1 MKIALT
7 IRIANFM
14 LAMLLITAGF
24 SWAAESPAAPKVPKV
39 PQGWKFTFPEGLA
52 PAGKSVFLSM
62 QCYSC
67 HTISIPGEKLPFR
80 AKAIGP
86 DLTGYS
92 VLSKEYLAESI
103 IKAHTIVAAP
113 GYTVKEGRAA
123 MGVYN
128 HFLTVQELIDL
139 VAFLKHGTTIE
150 GKAEGRG
157 K

>member
-1 MKIALT
+1 MKIGLMV
-7 IRIANFM
+7 RMANFM
-14 LAMLLITAGF
+14 LAISLITVGVG
-24 SWAAESPAAPKVPKV
+24 WAAEPAAVPKV
-39 PQGWKFTFPEGLA
+39 PQGWKFTFPDGLA
-52 PAGKSVFLSM
+52 PSGKSVFINM

-67 HTISIPGEKLPFR
+67 HTINIPGEKLPFR

-86 DLTGYS
+86 DLSGYS

-113 GYTVKEGRAA
+113 GYTVKDGRAA

-139 VAFLKHGTTIE
+139 VAFLKQGTKIE
-150 GKAEGRG
+150 GN
-157 K
+157 

>member
-1 MKIALT
+1 MKTGLMVWMANLMMAMSLIA
-7 IRIANFM
+7 
-14 LAMLLITAGF
+14 AGVT
-24 SWAAESPAAPKVPKV
+24 WAAEAPVSPKV
-39 PQGWKFTFPEGLA
+39 PQGWKFTFPDGMA
-52 PAGKSVFLSM
+52 PAGKSVFLNM

-92 VLSKEYLAESI
+92 GLSKEYLAESI

-113 GYTVKEGRAA
+113 GYTVKDGRAA

-128 HFLTVQELIDL
+128 HFLTVQELIDV
-139 VAFLKHGTTIE
+139 VAFLKYGTKVE
-150 GKAEGRG
+150 GN
-157 K
+157 

>member
-7 IRIANFM
+7 IRIANFI
-14 LAMLLITAGF
+14 LAMSLITVGVG
-24 SWAAESPAAPKVPKV
+24 WAAESPAVPKV
-39 PQGWKFTFPEGLA
+39 PQGWKFTFPDGLA
-52 PAGKSVFLSM
+52 PAGKTVFMSM

-103 IKAHTIVAAP
+103 IKAHTVVAAP
-113 GYTVKEGRAA
+113 GYAVKDGRAA

-128 HFLTVQELIDL
+128 HFLTVQELVDL
-139 VAFLKHGTTIE
+139 VAFLKHGTKVE
-150 GKAEGRG
+150 AK
-157 K
+157 

>member
-1 MKIALT
+1 MKITLMVWV
-7 IRIANFM
+7 ANIV
-14 LAMLLITAGF
+14 LAMSLITASV
-24 SWAAESPAAPKVPKV
+24 SWAAESSASPQV

-52 PAGKSVFLSM
+52 PAGKTVFLNM

-67 HTISIPGEKLPFR
+67 HAISIPGEKLPFR

-113 GYTVKEGRAA
+113 GYTVKDGRAA

-139 VAFLKHGTTIE
+139 VAFLKHGTKIE
-150 GKAEGRG
+150 AK
-157 K
+157 

>member
-1 MKIALT
+1 MKVAWMV
-7 IRIANFM
+7 RMANFM
-14 LAMLLITAGF
+14 LAMSLMTASVG
-24 SWAAESPAAPKVPKV
+24 WAAESPAAPKV

-52 PAGKSVFLSM
+52 PAGKSVFLNM

-113 GYTVKEGRAA
+113 GYTVKDGRAA

-128 HFLTVQELIDL
+128 HFLTVQELIDV
-139 VAFLKHGTTIE
+139 VAFLKHGTKVE
-150 GKAEGRG
+150 GK
-157 K
+157 

>member
-7 IRIANFM
+7 IRIVNFI
-14 LAMLLITAGF
+14 LAMSLITASV
-24 SWAAESPAAPKVPKV
+24 SWAAETPASPKV
-39 PQGWKFTFPEGLA
+39 PQGWTFAFPEGLA
-52 PAGKSVFLSM
+52 PAGKAVFLNM

-67 HTISIPGEKLPFR
+67 HTITIPGEKLPFR
-80 AKAIGP
+80 AKAVGP
-86 DLTGYS
+86 DLNGYS
-92 VLSKEYLAESI
+92 NLSKEYLAESI

-139 VAFLKHGTTIE
+139 VAFLKHGTKVE
-150 GKAEGRG
+150 GK
-157 K
+157 

>member
-7 IRIANFM
+7 IKIANLV
-14 LAMLLITAGF
+14 LAMSLMTVAV
-24 SWAAESPAAPKVPKV
+24 SWAAGAPAPPKV
-39 PQGWKFTFPEGLA
+39 PQGWKFTFPDGQ
-52 PAGKSVFLSM
+52 PSAGKTVFLNM

-67 HTISIPGEKLPFR
+67 HTINIPGEKLPFR
-80 AKAIGP
+80 AKALGP

-92 VLSKEYLAESI
+92 GVPKEYLAESI

-123 MGVYN
+123 MGEHN

-139 VAFLKHGTTIE
+139 VAFLKHGT
-150 GKAEGRG
+150 KAEG